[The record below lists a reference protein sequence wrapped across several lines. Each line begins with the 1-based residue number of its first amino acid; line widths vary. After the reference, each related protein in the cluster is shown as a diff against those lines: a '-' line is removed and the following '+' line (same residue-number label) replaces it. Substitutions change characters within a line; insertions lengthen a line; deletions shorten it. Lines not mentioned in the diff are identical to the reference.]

1 MKGKTLQE
9 MSCRK
14 QNKNQLMLDK
24 FEKID
29 KRNGFITESL
39 HGWKIKYR
47 CCTRVK

>member
-24 FEKID
+24 FEKLD
-29 KRNGFITESL
+29 KQQWIYNRVIAWMED
-39 HGWKIKYR
+39 KI
-47 CCTRVK
+47 